1 MKKAKIFYFSLQEQG
16 DKTKKIN
23 WFNSVD
29 FKKIDFD
36 HIQPDARANWIN
48 LTDNDFDSF
57 LPLVNKEVKAGK
69 SEEAI
74 FQLFSAGVK
83 TQRDEW
89 VYDFSKEGLIE
100 KVKYLIDAYTEKLL
114 QGTTR
119 EFDIKWDRETN
130 KYLDRKISKT
140 FQISQIVKSLYR
152 PYIKQYFYFDKHF
165 NGMTYQMYNI
175 FPNDLTD
182 NQMIGFMG
190 QSTDKPFSVIAS
202 SLVTDLNCISPASG
216 GTQCLPL
223 YRYDKE
229 GKRLENITDW
239 GLKQFQ
245 TYYQN
250 LPPLSRGVSAGRGDQ
265 ITKENIFHYVYAVL
279 HNPAYRQKYEQN
291 LKRDFPRIPFYDD
304 FFQWVEWGQ
313 KLMELHINYEIIEPY
328 PLKRVDIAVDPPL
341 TPLKKGKVHLTKAK
355 LKADKIANKIILD
368 DITTL
373 ENIPQIAW
381 EYKLGNRSALEWILD
396 QYKEKK
402 PKDPTI
408 AEKFNTYK
416 FADYKEQVIDLL
428 TRVCTVS
435 FETMQIIESMD
446 DEKYPEPSA
455 ELALYLKHYGRSK
468 AEQIQINQKG
478 LAMLRRWREEKLSEE
493 QLKAAEATWEN
504 VKKLIDENRSSN
516 LFS

>member
-1 MKKAKIFYFSLQEQG
+1 MKKAKIFYFSLQNQE

-48 LTDNDFDSF
+48 LTNNDFDSF

-89 VYDFSKEGLIE
+89 VYDFSKESLIK
-100 KVKYLIDAYTEKLL
+100 KVKYLIDAYMEKLL

-119 EFDIKWDRETN
+119 EFDIKWDSETTQ
-130 KYLDRKISKT
+130 YLSRNISKI
-140 FQISQIVKSLYR
+140 FEKSQITISLYR
-152 PYIKQYFYFDKHF
+152 PYIKQYFYFDRHF
-165 NGMTYQMYNI
+165 NGRTYQMYNI
-175 FPNDLTD
+175 FPNNLTD

-229 GKRLENITDW
+229 GNRLENITDW
-239 GLKQFQ
+239 GLTQFQ
-245 TYYQN
+245 THYQN

-279 HNPAYRQKYEQN
+279 HNPDYRQKYEQN

-313 KLMELHINYEIIEPY
+313 KLMDLHINYETIEPY
-328 PLKRVDIAVDPPL
+328 PIKRLDIPNDK
-341 TPLKKGKVHLTKAK
+341 TPKPK

-368 DITTL
+368 DVTTL
-373 ENIPQIAW
+373 ENIPQIVW

-435 FETMQIIESMD
+435 FETMQIIQFMD
-446 DEKYPEPSA
+446 AMVMDAMNEEKYPEPSA
-455 ELALYLKHYGRSK
+455 ELAPHLKHYGRSK
-468 AEQIQINQKG
+468 AEQLRINQEG
-478 LAMLRRWREEKLSEE
+478 LAMLRRWREEKLSDED
-493 QLKAAEATWEN
+493 LKEAETTWEE
-504 VKKLIDENRSSN
+504 VKKSIDKNRSRK

>member
-1 MKKAKIFYFSLQEQG
+1 MRKAKIFYFSLKEQG
-16 DKTKKIN
+16 DKAKKIN

-29 FKKIDFD
+29 FKQIDFD

-48 LTDNDFDSF
+48 LTDNDFDDF
-57 LPLVNKEVKAGK
+57 LPLIDKEVKAGK

-89 VYDFSKEGLIE
+89 VYDFSKESLIE
-100 KVKYLIDAYTEKLL
+100 KVKYLIDAYMEKMLE
-114 QGTTR
+114 GKTR
-119 EFDIKWDRETN
+119 EFDIKWDAETN
-130 KYLDRKISKT
+130 QYLNRKISKT
-140 FQISQIVKSLYR
+140 FQVSQVVKSLYR
-152 PYIKQYFYFDKHF
+152 PYIKQYFYSDKHF
-165 NGMTYQMYNI
+165 NGRTYQMYNI
-175 FPNDLTD
+175 FPNNLTD

-223 YRYDKE
+223 YRYDQE
-229 GKRLENITDW
+229 GNRLENITDW

-245 TYYQN
+245 THYT
-250 LPPLSRGVSAGRGDQ
+250 DQ
-265 ITKENIFHYVYAVL
+265 TITKENIFHYVYAVL
-279 HNPAYRQKYEQN
+279 HNPDYRQKYEQN
-291 LKRDFPRIPFYDD
+291 LKRDFPRIPLYDD

-313 KLMELHINYEIIEPY
+313 KLMDLHINYETIEPY

-341 TPLKKGKVHLTKAK
+341 TPLKNGIDPPLTPLKKGGVYSVKAK
-355 LKADKIANKIILD
+355 LRADKIANKIILD

-408 AEKFNTYK
+408 AEKFNTYR
-416 FADYKEQVIDLL
+416 FVDYKEQVIDLL

-455 ELALYLKHYGRSK
+455 DLAPYLKHYGRSK

-478 LAMLRRWREEKLSEE
+478 LAMLRRWREEKLSDED
-493 QLKAAEATWEN
+493 LKEAETTWEE
-504 VKKLIDENRSSN
+504 VKKSIDKNRSRK

>member
-48 LTDNDFDSF
+48 LTNNDFDDF
-57 LPLVNKEVKAGK
+57 LPLIDKEVKAGK

-74 FQLFSAGVK
+74 FQLFSRGVE
-83 TQRDEW
+83 TTRDEW
-89 VYDFSKEGLIE
+89 VYAFSLESLKHKIIFFIDTYNKSIDKEFSDG
-100 KVKYLIDAYTEKLL
+100 
-114 QGTTR
+114 Q
-119 EFDIKWDRETN
+119 IKWSYSLAEYASN
-130 KYLDRKISKT
+130 KIKICYCSNL
-140 FQISQIVKSLYR
+140 IIKSLYR
-152 PYIKQYFYFDKHF
+152 PYVTQYFYSEKMTSHRLTQNHYEIHGTHFDKK
-165 NGMTYQMYNI
+165 N
-175 FPNDLTD
+175 LL
-182 NQMIGFMG
+182 IGFMG

-223 YRYDKE
+223 YRYDQE
-229 GKRLENITDW
+229 GNRLENITDW
-239 GLKQFQ
+239 GLTQFQ
-245 TYYQN
+245 NHYT
-250 LPPLSRGVSAGRGDQ
+250 DQ
-265 ITKENIFHYVYAVL
+265 SITKENIFHYVYAVL
-279 HNPAYRQKYEQN
+279 HNPDYRQKYEQN

-313 KLMELHINYEIIEPY
+313 KLMDLHINYETIEPY

-341 TPLKKGKVHLTKAK
+341 TPLKKGGVHSVKTK

-373 ENIPQIAW
+373 ENIPKIAW

-435 FETMQIIESMD
+435 FETMQIIQFMD
-446 DEKYPEPSA
+446 AIYEDKYREPSA
-455 ELALYLKHYGRSK
+455 ELAPYLKHYGRSK
-468 AEQIQINQKG
+468 AEQLQINQEG
-478 LAMLRRWREEKLSEE
+478 LAMLRRWREEKLSDED
-493 QLKAAEATWEN
+493 LKEAETTWEE
-504 VKKLIDENRSSN
+504 VKKSIDKNRSRK

>member
-1 MKKAKIFYFSLQEQG
+1 MKKAKIFYFSLQEQD
-16 DKTKKIN
+16 DKIKKIN
-23 WFNSVD
+23 WFNSVN

-48 LTDNDFDSF
+48 LTDNDFDSL
-57 LPLVNKEVKAGK
+57 LPLIDKEVKAGK

-74 FQLFSAGVK
+74 FQLFSRGVA

-89 VYDFSKEGLIE
+89 VYDFSKESLIE
-100 KVKYLIDAYTEKLL
+100 KIQYFIDAYMEKLL
-114 QGTTR
+114 EGKTR

-130 KYLDRKISKT
+130 KYLHRKISKT

-175 FPNDLTD
+175 FPDNLVD

-229 GKRLENITDW
+229 GNRIENIADW
-239 GLKQFQ
+239 GLTQFQ
-245 TYYQN
+245 THYQ
-250 LPPLSRGVSAGRGDQ
+250 DKT

-279 HNPAYRQKYEQN
+279 HNPTYRQKYEQN

-313 KLMELHINYEIIEPY
+313 KLMDLHINYETVEPY
-328 PLKRVDIAVDPPL
+328 SLKRLDIPTDK
-341 TPLKKGKVHLTKAK
+341 TPKPK

-368 DITTL
+368 DVTTL
-373 ENIPQIAW
+373 ENIPKITW

-402 PKDPTI
+402 PKDLTI

-428 TRVCTVS
+428 TRVCSVS

-446 DEKYPEPSA
+446 NEKYPEPSA
-455 ELALYLKHYGRSK
+455 DLAPYLKHYGRSK
-468 AEQIQINQKG
+468 AEQIRINQEG
-478 LAMLRRWREEKLSEE
+478 LAMLRRWREEKLSDE